1 MDCESVQS
9 KQGFGKS
16 IYFLKNWF
24 VFVKIE
30 VNQRYITPK
39 NRRKIFEQVF
49 TVVCFHVML
58 FIKHEKDTQFQR
70 QSCI

>member
-9 KQGFGKS
+9 KQVFGKP
-16 IYFLKNWF
+16 IYFLKSWF

-58 FIKHEKDTQFQR
+58 FIKHEKDTQLQR

>member
-1 MDCESVQS
+1 MDCESVQL
-9 KQGFGKS
+9 KQVFGKS
-16 IYFLKNWF
+16 IYFLKNWS

-49 TVVCFHVML
+49 TVVFFHVML
-58 FIKHEKDTQFQR
+58 FIKHEKDTELQR